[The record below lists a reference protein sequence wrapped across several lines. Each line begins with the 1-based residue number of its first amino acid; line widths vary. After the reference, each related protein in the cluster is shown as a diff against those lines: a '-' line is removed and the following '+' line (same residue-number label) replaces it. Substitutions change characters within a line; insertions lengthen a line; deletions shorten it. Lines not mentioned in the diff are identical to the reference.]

1 MTHRKMPVYLL
12 LGLLALYSQ
21 TGAADYGTFS
31 PSEFSKA
38 RKEVVLIPWDSEVGR
53 KLFGRAK
60 YKQDFFQLA
69 QTYQPQINPLYCG
82 IASSVMVLNALRLQK
97 NTAPNQPELEVQAPK
112 AFGGSKFTFPSYS
125 QLTFLNVDTDRVKPR
140 QLIELKNITKE
151 NELNPSAFD
160 PGVTLAQL
168 QRLLEVYKTEVQLR
182 YASDENIQRGSQ
194 LFRETAKTVLPDHER
209 FLIVNFKGGSLGTT
223 TSGHI
228 TPVVAYDS
236 LSDSVLLMDVASHK
250 NPWYWVPV
258 LHLYQ
263 AMHTKDGDHY
273 RGYVVVSDKD

>member
-1 MTHRKMPVYLL
+1 MTHGRLPVYLL

-21 TGAADYGTFS
+21 SGATDYGTFG
-31 PSEFSKA
+31 PSGFSKD
-38 RKEVVLIPWDSEVGR
+38 RKEVVLIAWNSEAGK
-53 KLFGRAK
+53 KLFERAK

-97 NTAPNQPELEVQAPK
+97 NTAPNQPELEVQTPK
-112 AFGGSKFTFPSYS
+112 AFGASTFTFPSYS

-140 QLIELKNITKE
+140 RIIELKNITKE

-182 YASDENIQRGSQ
+182 YAFDANTQRGSR
-194 LFRETAKTVLPDHER
+194 LFRETAKTVLADHER
-209 FLIVNFKGGSLGTT
+209 FLIVNFKGGRLGTT
-223 TSGHI
+223 TGGHI

-258 LHLYQ
+258 PHLYQ

-273 RGYVVVSDKD
+273 RGYIVVSDKD